1 MTVEIAIPRRETI
14 SLHHVLLDVNG
25 TLAVDGML
33 IEGVAERLLALRQHL
48 EIHMITANTHG
59 RQSTIDAELGL
70 SARLM
75 QPGDERLQKAM
86 YLDEL
91 GRTNTA
97 AIGNG
102 NNDVW
107 MIQSAAIGIAVL
119 GQEGLSIE
127 ALQAADLVV
136 PSILDALDLLLNPR
150 RLVATLRA

>member
-1 MTVEIAIPRRETI
+1 MAIELAIPGREPI

-25 TLAVDGML
+25 TLAVDGVL
-33 IEGVAERLLALRQHL
+33 IEGVAERLLTLRQHL

-59 RQSTIDAELGL
+59 RQSVIDAQLGVT
-70 SARLM
+70 ARLM
-75 QPGDERLQKAM
+75 QPGDEHLQKAI
-86 YLDEL
+86 YLEEL
-91 GRTNTA
+91 GPTKTV

-102 NNDVW
+102 NNDVR

-119 GQEGLSIE
+119 GTEGLSMQ

-150 RLVATLRA
+150 RLVATLRR